1 MMPMKTQSRI
11 SKSRAIPWPK
21 LGKGAQRTRLIGLAA
36 CLAIITPMFQ
46 ALAQQTSEEA
56 QPVIQPP
63 ATQQLAATMRA
74 NALADL
80 AIMRPAELE
89 QLLAKLKTKEQKDDE
104 AAAEFAI
111 LHPAEAEAATAKL
124 KTPAQ
129 LQAEAQAA
137 QAVLNPTAFEAARA
151 KLRTAAECLAEE
163 EAAAAIA
170 HPETKALCAPMV
182 PTVFPLGEKPSES
195 TTTP

>member
-1 MMPMKTQSRI
+1 MPMKTQSRV

-21 LGKGAQRTRLIGLAA
+21 LGKRARRTRLIGLAA
-36 CLAIITPMFQ
+36 CLAISTPMFQ
-46 ALAQQTSEEA
+46 ALAQQTSEEGA
-56 QPVIQPP
+56 PVIQPP

-74 NALADL
+74 KDLADL

-89 QLLAKLKTKEQKDDE
+89 QLLAKLKTKQQKDDE

-137 QAVLNPTAFEAARA
+137 EAVLNPTTFEAARA
-151 KLRTAAECLAEE
+151 KLRTAAECLAEQ

-170 HPETKALCAPMV
+170 DPETKALCAAMV

-195 TTTP
+195 KTTP